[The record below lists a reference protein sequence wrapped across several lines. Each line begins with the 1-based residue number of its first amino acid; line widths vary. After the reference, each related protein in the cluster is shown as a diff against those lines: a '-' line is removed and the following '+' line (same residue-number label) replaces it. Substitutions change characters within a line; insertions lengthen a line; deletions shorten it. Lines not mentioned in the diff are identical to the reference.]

1 MTHEDQ
7 HATPGAAHT
16 AWRVGS
22 IVLAVTLLA
31 VACTGNGDGTRGPR
45 AQPSPPSVSSAASP
59 PRAVPSP
66 PPAAGVRGLIAYST
80 PAGDIWV
87 MDADGS
93 NRRQVTRTRDP
104 AFDFDPSLSPD
115 GRRVVFRTSRG
126 RYTPDPNGT
135 GVQGI
140 FVVDLD
146 GSHERQIQPPRG
158 GLFPDWSPDGRRIAF
173 STLRANGT
181 ETMRGRAACPGR
193 LRDLAGLGERMPALH
208 GVAGSDRLLGLR

>member
-1 MTHEDQ
+1 M
-7 HATPGAAHT
+7 AG
-16 AWRVGS
+16 
-22 IVLAVTLLA
+22 
-31 VACTGNGDGTRGPR
+31 
-45 AQPSPPSVSSAASP
+45 
-59 PRAVPSP
+59 
-66 PPAAGVRGLIAYST
+66 PAACLDWVVGGSRGS
-80 PAGDIWV
+80 D

-126 RYTPDPNGT
+126 RYAPDLMGT

-140 FVVDLD
+140 FVIDLQ

-173 STLRANGT
+173 STLRADGT
-181 ETMRGRAACPGR
+181 ETIVTTDPDGTHAQDTGVVGGECAEWSPDGSRLAYCHHPGDGDFDVFVMNADGSGQHQLTTPPTGKARSSGYRTAASSTPASAATIHCPTGT
-193 LRDLAGLGERMPALH
+193 
-208 GVAGSDRLLGLR
+208 